1 MKVNVNFHCFL
12 NCFLIDIVC
21 YFYWL
26 LSVMMK
32 LVLNRFRTVRGA
44 VVGRLS
50 QEIVDRKGGI
60 VDHEHIC
67 DTVERE
73 GGCLEPGEY
82 RVVVAKCRSFAR
94 KMMFLE
100 AVKKEASSSSDASPE
115 VGRSPLP
122 SPEIC
127 ERCRLERKH
136 HEFGCMDELHAL
148 SCPMLQPGNGPF
160 RLRKGGILI
169 GEAHAPGFV
178 LRSQELF
185 LQLFDRVNKVLR
197 RGGEV
202 VVEVKEEMG

>member
-1 MKVNVNFHCFL
+1 
-12 NCFLIDIVC
+12 
-21 YFYWL
+21 
-26 LSVMMK
+26 MMK
-32 LVLNRFRTVRGA
+32 LFLNRFRRDHGA
-44 VVGRLS
+44 VIGRLF
-50 QEIVDRKGGI
+50 QEISDRNGGLI
-60 VDHEHIC
+60 DHERIC
-67 DTVERE
+67 DTIERE
-73 GGCLEPGEY
+73 GGCLEPDEY

-100 AVKKEASSSSDASPE
+100 AVKKEASSSDASSG
-115 VGRSPLP
+115 VGCSPLP
-122 SPEIC
+122 LPEIC

-136 HEFGCMDELHAL
+136 HRFGCLEELHAL

-197 RGGEV
+197 RRGEV
-202 VVEVKEEMG
+202 VIRIE